1 MSWSERCAFP
11 AIAAARPSEAS
22 CRATARFRLHLRF
35 VEGNGV
41 PILNG
46 YELIAHC
53 LKAEGVEW
61 MPCFPANDLIEAA
74 ARVGIRPLVF
84 RQERGGINAADG
96 LSRQSRGAPPGV
108 FASQSGPGVENSF
121 GGIAQAW
128 GEGVPMVFLPGG
140 SGLSGY
146 DVSPNFSATRN
157 YASVTKLA
165 LSIDRIDRVG
175 TQIRRAFHTARQ
187 GRPGPVL
194 VEMHG
199 DVMRQQ
205 VPEGAAERYKP
216 STVMRSAPSRTDVK
230 DAVRALLSAKTP
242 VIWAGQGVLY
252 ADATAQLK
260 TFAELTGIPVIT
272 TMQGKSAFPDDHP
285 LALGSA
291 NRTAPKAVYKWLGMS
306 DTLLAI
312 GSGLT
317 RTAFG
322 LPIPD
327 GKFLIHSTASAED
340 INKDYQ
346 ADIGLV
352 GDARLTL
359 ELLIDEARAALGE
372 DGRTDTAST
381 TESIART
388 RQEWLAEWAPLLDS
402 EETPINPYRVIRE
415 INACVDHENT
425 VLTHDAGNPR
435 DQIMPF
441 YQASAPGGYIGWG
454 KTTHLGYGIPLV
466 IGAKM
471 ADPGKFCINFM
482 GDLAFGHTGMEL
494 ETAVRAEIP
503 VTTVVINNL
512 TMGGYD
518 EKMPVAMEKYGV
530 GNQSGD
536 YAGVA
541 RALGAKAFDVTETA
555 GIGPALEQA
564 RRANLEGDVAMVEI
578 RTRQETRFST
588 YPDLLRP
595 A

>member
-1 MSWSERCAFP
+1 M
-11 AIAAARPSEAS
+11 
-22 CRATARFRLHLRF
+22 
-35 VEGNGV
+35 
-41 PILNG
+41 NG
-46 YELIAHC
+46 YDLIAHC
-53 LKAEGVEW
+53 LKAEGVAW
-61 MPCFPANDLIEAA
+61 MPCFPANPLIEAA

-96 LSRQSRGAPPGV
+96 YSRQTRGAPVGV

-128 GEGVPMVFLPGG
+128 GEAVPLVFLPGG
-140 SGLSGY
+140 SGVGSY
-146 DVSPNFSATRN
+146 DVQPNFSASRN

-165 LSIDRIDRVG
+165 LSIDRIDR
-175 TQIRRAFHTARQ
+175 TASQIRRAFHTARQ

-199 DVMRQQ
+199 DVLGQEAPAG
-205 VPEGAAERYKP
+205 VAERYQP
-216 STVMRSAPSRTDVK
+216 SKVMRSAPARGDVK
-230 DAVRALLSAKTP
+230 DAVAALLKAKRP
-242 VIWAGQGVLY
+242 VIWAGQGILY
-252 ADATAQLK
+252 ADACAELRA
-260 TFAELTGIPVIT
+260 FAELVQIPVIT

-291 NRTAPKAVYKWLGMS
+291 NRTAPKAVFKWLGVA
-306 DTLLAI
+306 DAVLAI

-317 RTAFG
+317 RTGFG

-340 INKDYQ
+340 INKDYA

-352 GDARLTL
+352 GDAKLAL
-359 ELLIDEARAALGE
+359 AAMIDEAQAEVGE
-372 DGRTDTAST
+372 DGRAEDARIV
-381 TESIART
+381 EAIAAT
-388 RQEWLAEWAPLLDS
+388 KAEWLAEWAPLLDS
-402 EETPINPYRVIRE
+402 DETPINPYRVIRE
-415 INACVDHENT
+415 IDRHIDHAET

-441 YQASAPGGYIGWG
+441 YRASAPHGYIGWG
-454 KTTHLGYGIPLV
+454 KTTHLGYGIPLAV
-466 IGAKM
+466 GAKM
-471 ADPGKFCINFM
+471 AAPEKFCMNFM

-503 VTTVVINNL
+503 ITTVVINNL

-518 EKMPVAMEKYGV
+518 EKMPVAMKRYGV

-541 RALGAKAFDVTETA
+541 QALGAKAIHVDEA
-555 GIGPALEQA
+555 ADIGPALEA
-564 RRANLEGDVAMVEI
+564 AKRANAEGEVAMIEI

-588 YPDLLRP
+588 YPGLLKP

>member
-1 MSWSERCAFP
+1 M
-11 AIAAARPSEAS
+11 
-22 CRATARFRLHLRF
+22 
-35 VEGNGV
+35 
-41 PILNG
+41 NG
-46 YELIAHC
+46 YDLIAHC
-53 LKAEGVEW
+53 LKAEGVAW
-61 MPCFPANDLIEAA
+61 MPCFPANPLIEAA

-84 RQERGGINAADG
+84 RQERGCINAADG
-96 LSRQSRGAPPGV
+96 YSRQTRGAPPGV

-128 GEGVPMVFLPGG
+128 GEAVPMVFLPGG
-140 SGLSGY
+140 AGISGY
-146 DVSPNFSATRN
+146 DVQPNFSATKN

-165 LSIDRIDRVG
+165 LSIDRIDRTT

-199 DVMRQQ
+199 DVLGQEA
-205 VPEGAAERYKP
+205 PSGAAESYKP
-216 STVMRSAPSRTDVK
+216 STTMRSMPSRGDVK
-230 DAVRALLSAKTP
+230 DAVKALLKAERP

-252 ADATAQLK
+252 ADAC
-260 TFAELTGIPVIT
+260 AELRALAELAQIPVIT

-291 NRTAPKAVYKWLGMS
+291 NRTAPKAVFKWLGLA
-306 DTLLAI
+306 DAVLAI

-317 RTAFG
+317 RTGFG
-322 LPIPD
+322 LPIPP
-327 GKFLIHSTASAED
+327 GKFLIHSTSSAED
-340 INKDYQ
+340 INKDYS

-352 GDARLTL
+352 GDAKLTL
-359 ELLIDEARAALGE
+359 DALIDEVKAQAGE
-372 DGRTDTAST
+372 DGRAEDTRTVEEIAVAKAS
-381 TESIART
+381 
-388 RQEWLAEWAPLLDS
+388 WLAEWTPLLNSD
-402 EETPINPYRVIRE
+402 EKPINPYRVIRE
-415 INACVDHENT
+415 INRHIDHAES
-425 VLTHDAGNPR
+425 VVTHDAGNPR

-441 YQASAPGGYIGWG
+441 YHAAKPHGYIGWG
-454 KTTHLGYGIPLV
+454 KTTHLGYGIPLA

-471 ADPGKFCINFM
+471 SAPEKFCLNFM
-482 GDLAFGHTGMEL
+482 GDLAFGHTGMEI
-494 ETAVRAEIP
+494 ETAVRAQLPI
-503 VTTVVINNL
+503 TTVVINNL

-518 EKMPVAMEKYGV
+518 DKMPVAMERYGV

-541 RALGAKAFDVTETA
+541 EALGAKAIHVEDPA
-555 GIGPALEQA
+555 GIGPALEVA
-564 RRANLEGDVAMVEI
+564 KRANAEGEVAMIEI

>member
-1 MSWSERCAFP
+1 M
-11 AIAAARPSEAS
+11 
-22 CRATARFRLHLRF
+22 
-35 VEGNGV
+35 
-41 PILNG
+41 NG
-46 YELIAHC
+46 YDLIAHC
-53 LKAEGVEW
+53 LKAEGVAW
-61 MPCFPANDLIEAA
+61 MPCFPANPLIEAA

-84 RQERGGINAADG
+84 RQERGCINAADG
-96 LSRQSRGAPPGV
+96 YSRQTRGAPPGV

-128 GEGVPMVFLPGG
+128 GEAVPMVFLPGG
-140 SGLSGY
+140 AGISGY
-146 DVSPNFSATRN
+146 DVQPNFSATKN

-165 LSIDRIDRVG
+165 LSIDRIDRTT

-199 DVMRQQ
+199 DVLGQDA
-205 VPEGAAERYKP
+205 PSGAAESYKP
-216 STVMRSAPSRTDVK
+216 STTMRSMPSRGDVK
-230 DAVRALLSAKTP
+230 DAVKALLKAERP

-252 ADATAQLK
+252 ADAC
-260 TFAELTGIPVIT
+260 AELRALAELAQIPVIT

-291 NRTAPKAVYKWLGMS
+291 NRTAPKAVFKWLGLA
-306 DTLLAI
+306 DAVLAI

-317 RTAFG
+317 RTGFG
-322 LPIPD
+322 LPIPP
-327 GKFLIHSTASAED
+327 GKFLIHSTSSAED
-340 INKDYQ
+340 INKDYS

-352 GDARLTL
+352 GDAKLTL
-359 ELLIDEARAALGE
+359 DALIDEVKAQAGE
-372 DGRTDTAST
+372 DGRSED
-381 TESIART
+381 ART
-388 RQEWLAEWAPLLDS
+388 VEEIAVAKASWLAEWTPLLNSD
-402 EETPINPYRVIRE
+402 EKPINPYRVIRE
-415 INACVDHENT
+415 INRHIDHAES
-425 VLTHDAGNPR
+425 VVTHDAGNPR

-441 YQASAPGGYIGWG
+441 YHAAKPHGYIGWG
-454 KTTHLGYGIPLV
+454 KTTHLGYGIPLA

-471 ADPGKFCINFM
+471 AAPEKFCLNFM
-482 GDLAFGHTGMEL
+482 GDLAFGHTGMEI
-494 ETAVRAEIP
+494 ETAVRAQLPI
-503 VTTVVINNL
+503 TTVVINNL

-518 EKMPVAMEKYGV
+518 DKMPVAMERYGV

-541 RALGAKAFDVTETA
+541 EALGAKAIHVEDPA
-555 GIGPALEQA
+555 GIGPALEVA
-564 RRANLEGDVAMVEI
+564 KRANAEGEVAMIEI

>member
-1 MSWSERCAFP
+1 M
-11 AIAAARPSEAS
+11 
-22 CRATARFRLHLRF
+22 
-35 VEGNGV
+35 
-41 PILNG
+41 NG
-46 YELIAHC
+46 YDLIAHC
-53 LKAEGVEW
+53 LKAEGVAW
-61 MPCFPANDLIEAA
+61 MPCFPANPLIEAA

-84 RQERGGINAADG
+84 RQERGCINAADG
-96 LSRQSRGAPPGV
+96 YSRQTRGAPPGV

-128 GEGVPMVFLPGG
+128 GEAVPMVFLPGG
-140 SGLSGY
+140 AGISGY
-146 DVSPNFSATRN
+146 DVQPNFSATKN

-165 LSIDRIDRVG
+165 LSIDRIDRTT

-199 DVMRQQ
+199 DVLGQEA
-205 VPEGAAERYKP
+205 PSGAAESYKP
-216 STVMRSAPSRTDVK
+216 STTMRSMPSRSDVK
-230 DAVRALLSAKTP
+230 DAVKALLKAERP

-252 ADATAQLK
+252 ADAC
-260 TFAELTGIPVIT
+260 AELRALAELAQIPVIT

-291 NRTAPKAVYKWLGMS
+291 NRTAPKAVFKWLGLA
-306 DTLLAI
+306 DAVLAI

-317 RTAFG
+317 RTGFG
-322 LPIPD
+322 LPIPP
-327 GKFLIHSTASAED
+327 GKFLIHATSSAED
-340 INKDYQ
+340 INKDYS

-352 GDARLTL
+352 GDAKLTL
-359 ELLIDEARAALGE
+359 DALIDEVKAQAGE
-372 DGRTDTAST
+372 DGRSED
-381 TESIART
+381 ART
-388 RQEWLAEWAPLLDS
+388 VEEIAVAKASWLAEWTPLLNSD
-402 EETPINPYRVIRE
+402 EKPINPYRVIRE
-415 INACVDHENT
+415 INRHIDHAES
-425 VLTHDAGNPR
+425 VVTHDAGNPR

-441 YQASAPGGYIGWG
+441 YHAAKPHGYIGWG
-454 KTTHLGYGIPLV
+454 KTTHLGYGIPLA

-471 ADPGKFCINFM
+471 AAPEKFCLNFM
-482 GDLAFGHTGMEL
+482 GDLAFGHTGMEI
-494 ETAVRAEIP
+494 ETAVRAQLPI
-503 VTTVVINNL
+503 TTVVINNL

-518 EKMPVAMEKYGV
+518 DKMPVAMERYGV

-541 RALGAKAFDVTETA
+541 EALGAKAIHVEDPA
-555 GIGPALEQA
+555 GIGPALEVA
-564 RRANLEGDVAMVEI
+564 KRANAEGEVAMIEI

>member
-1 MSWSERCAFP
+1 M
-11 AIAAARPSEAS
+11 
-22 CRATARFRLHLRF
+22 
-35 VEGNGV
+35 
-41 PILNG
+41 NG
-46 YELIAHC
+46 YDLIAHC
-53 LKAEGVEW
+53 LKAEGVAW
-61 MPCFPANDLIEAA
+61 MPCFPANPLIEAA

-84 RQERGGINAADG
+84 RQERGCINAADG
-96 LSRQSRGAPPGV
+96 YSRQTRGAPPGV

-128 GEGVPMVFLPGG
+128 GEAVPMVFLPGG
-140 SGLSGY
+140 AGISGY
-146 DVSPNFSATRN
+146 DVQPNFSATKN

-165 LSIDRIDRVG
+165 LSIDRIDRTT

-199 DVMRQQ
+199 DVLGQDA
-205 VPEGAAERYKP
+205 PSGAAESYKP
-216 STVMRSAPSRTDVK
+216 STTMRSMPSRSDVK
-230 DAVRALLSAKTP
+230 DAVKALLKAERP

-252 ADATAQLK
+252 ADAC
-260 TFAELTGIPVIT
+260 AELRALAELAQIPVIT

-291 NRTAPKAVYKWLGMS
+291 NRTAPKAVFKWLGLA
-306 DTLLAI
+306 DAVLAI

-317 RTAFG
+317 RTGFG
-322 LPIPD
+322 LPIPP
-327 GKFLIHSTASAED
+327 GKFLIHSTSSAED
-340 INKDYQ
+340 INKDYS

-352 GDARLTL
+352 GDAKLTL
-359 ELLIDEARAALGE
+359 DALIDEVKAQAGE
-372 DGRTDTAST
+372 DGRSED
-381 TESIART
+381 ART
-388 RQEWLAEWAPLLDS
+388 VEEIAVAKASWLAEWTPLLNSD
-402 EETPINPYRVIRE
+402 EKPINPYRVIRE
-415 INACVDHENT
+415 INRHIDHAES
-425 VLTHDAGNPR
+425 VVTHDAGNPR

-441 YQASAPGGYIGWG
+441 YHAAKPHGYIGWG
-454 KTTHLGYGIPLV
+454 KTTHLGYGIPLA

-471 ADPGKFCINFM
+471 AAPEKFCLNFM
-482 GDLAFGHTGMEL
+482 GDLAFGHTGMEI
-494 ETAVRAEIP
+494 ETAVRAQLPI
-503 VTTVVINNL
+503 TTVVINNL

-518 EKMPVAMEKYGV
+518 DKMPVAMERYGV

-541 RALGAKAFDVTETA
+541 EALGAKAIHVEDPA
-555 GIGPALEQA
+555 GIGPALEVA
-564 RRANLEGDVAMVEI
+564 KRANAEGEVAMIEI

>member
-1 MSWSERCAFP
+1 MD
-11 AIAAARPSEAS
+11 
-22 CRATARFRLHLRF
+22 
-35 VEGNGV
+35 
-41 PILNG
+41 G
-46 YELIAHC
+46 YDLIAHC
-53 LKAEGVEW
+53 LKAEGVAW
-61 MPCFPANDLIEAA
+61 MPCFPANPLIEAA

-84 RQERGGINAADG
+84 RQERGCINAADG
-96 LSRQSRGAPPGV
+96 YSRQTRGAPPGV

-128 GEGVPMVFLPGG
+128 GEAVPMVFLPGG
-140 SGLSGY
+140 AGIGGY
-146 DVSPNFSATRN
+146 DVQPNFSATKN

-165 LSIDRIDRVG
+165 LSIDRIDRTT

-199 DVMRQQ
+199 DVLGQEA
-205 VPEGAAERYKP
+205 PSGAAESYKP
-216 STVMRSAPSRTDVK
+216 STTMRSMPSPGDVK
-230 DAVRALLSAKTP
+230 DAVAALLNAERP

-252 ADATAQLK
+252 ADACEELK
-260 TFAELTGIPVIT
+260 TLAELTQIPVIT

-291 NRTAPKAVYKWLGMS
+291 NRTAPKAVFKWLGLA
-306 DTLLAI
+306 DAVLAI

-317 RTAFG
+317 RTGFG
-322 LPIPD
+322 LPIPA
-327 GKFLIHSTASAED
+327 GKFLIHSTSAAED
-340 INKDYQ
+340 INKDYA

-352 GDARLTL
+352 GDAKLTL
-359 ELLIDEARAALGE
+359 AALIDEAKAQVGEGGRAE
-372 DGRTDTAST
+372 D
-381 TESIART
+381 ART
-388 RQEWLAEWAPLLDS
+388 AEEIAVTKAGWLAEWAPLLNSD
-402 EETPINPYRVIRE
+402 EKPINPYRVIRE
-415 INACVDHENT
+415 INRHVDHANA
-425 VLTHDAGNPR
+425 VVTHDAGNPR

-441 YQASAPGGYIGWG
+441 YHAAKPHGYIGWG
-454 KTTHLGYGIPLV
+454 KTTHLGYGIPLA

-471 ADPGKFCINFM
+471 AAPEKFCMNFM
-482 GDLAFGHTGMEL
+482 GDLAFGHTGMEI

-503 VTTVVINNL
+503 ITTVVINNL

-518 EKMPVAMEKYGV
+518 EKMPVAMERYGV

-541 RALGAKAFDVTETA
+541 EALGAKAMHVEDVA
-555 GIGPALEQA
+555 GIAPALEA
-564 RRANLEGDVAMVEI
+564 AKRANADGEVAMIEI

>member
-1 MSWSERCAFP
+1 MD
-11 AIAAARPSEAS
+11 
-22 CRATARFRLHLRF
+22 
-35 VEGNGV
+35 
-41 PILNG
+41 G
-46 YELIAHC
+46 YDLIAHC

-61 MPCFPANDLIEAA
+61 MPCFPANPLIEAA

-84 RQERGGINAADG
+84 RQERGCINAADG
-96 LSRQSRGAPPGV
+96 YSRQTKGAPPGV

-128 GEGVPMVFLPGG
+128 GEAVPMVFLPGG
-140 SGLSGY
+140 AGIGGY
-146 DVSPNFSATRN
+146 DVQPNFSATKN

-165 LSIDRIDRVG
+165 LSIDRIDRTT

-194 VEMHG
+194 VEMHS
-199 DVMRQQ
+199 DVLGQEA
-205 VPEGAAERYKP
+205 PSGAAESYKP
-216 STVMRSAPSRTDVK
+216 STTMRSMPSPGDAK
-230 DAVRALLSAKTP
+230 DAVTALLKAERP

-252 ADATAQLK
+252 ADACEELK
-260 TFAELTGIPVIT
+260 TLAELLQIPVVT

-291 NRTAPKAVYKWLGMS
+291 NRTAPKAVFKWLGLA
-306 DTLLAI
+306 DVVLAI

-317 RTAFG
+317 RTGFG
-322 LPIPD
+322 LPIPA
-327 GKFLIHSTASAED
+327 GKFLIHSTSAAED
-340 INKDYQ
+340 INKDYA

-352 GDARLTL
+352 GDAKLTL
-359 ELLIDEARAALGE
+359 AALIDEAKAQVGE
-372 DGRTDTAST
+372 DGRAED
-381 TESIART
+381 ART
-388 RQEWLAEWAPLLDS
+388 AEDITATKAGWLAEWAPLLNSD
-402 EETPINPYRVIRE
+402 EKPINPYRVIRE
-415 INACVDHENT
+415 INRHIDHANS
-425 VLTHDAGNPR
+425 VVTHDAGNPR

-441 YQASAPGGYIGWG
+441 YHAAKPHGYIGWG
-454 KTTHLGYGIPLV
+454 KTTHLGYGIPLA

-471 ADPGKFCINFM
+471 AAPEKFCMNFM
-482 GDLAFGHTGMEL
+482 GDLAFGHTGMEI

-503 VTTVVINNL
+503 ITTVVINNL

-518 EKMPVAMEKYGV
+518 DKMPVAMERFGV

-541 RALGAKAFDVTETA
+541 EALGAKAIHVEDVA
-555 GIGPALEQA
+555 GIGPALEA
-564 RRANLEGDVAMVEI
+564 AKRANAEGEVAMIEI

>member
-1 MSWSERCAFP
+1 MD
-11 AIAAARPSEAS
+11 
-22 CRATARFRLHLRF
+22 
-35 VEGNGV
+35 
-41 PILNG
+41 G
-46 YELIAHC
+46 YDLIAHC
-53 LKAEGVEW
+53 MKAEGVTW
-61 MPCFPANDLIEAA
+61 MPCFPANPLIEAA

-96 LSRQSRGAPPGV
+96 YARQTRGAPPGV

-128 GEGVPMVFLPGG
+128 GEAVPMVFLPGG
-140 SGLSGY
+140 AGLGGY
-146 DVSPNFSATRN
+146 DVQPNFSATRN

-165 LSIDRIDRVG
+165 LSIDRIDRVT

-199 DVMRQQ
+199 DVLGQEA
-205 VPEGAAERYKP
+205 PAGAAERYKP
-216 STVMRSAPSRTDVK
+216 SSTMRSVPASGDIE
-230 DAVRALLSAKTP
+230 DAVKALLGARRP
-242 VIWAGQGVLY
+242 LIWAGQGILY
-252 ADATAQLK
+252 ADACDELRTL
-260 TFAELTGIPVIT
+260 AELAQIPVVT

-291 NRTAPKAVYKWLGMS
+291 NRTAPKAVFKWLGLA
-306 DTLLAI
+306 DVVLAI

-317 RTAFG
+317 RTGFG

-340 INKDYQ
+340 INKDYA
-346 ADIGLV
+346 ADLGLV
-352 GDARLTL
+352 GDAQLTL
-359 ELLIDEARAALGE
+359 AAMIEEVKAQVGEEGRAEDDRTVEEIAATKREWLGE
-372 DGRTDTAST
+372 WT
-381 TESIART
+381 
-388 RQEWLAEWAPLLDS
+388 PLLES
-402 EETPINPYRVIRE
+402 TEVPINPYRVIQE
-415 INACVDHENT
+415 INNHVDHANA

-441 YQASAPGGYIGWG
+441 YKASAPHGYIGWG
-454 KTTHLGYGIPLV
+454 KTTHLGYGIPLA

-471 ADPGKFCINFM
+471 AAPEKFCMNFM

-503 VTTVVINNL
+503 ITTVVINNL

-518 EKMPVAMEKYGV
+518 EKMPVAMERYGV

-541 RALGAKAFDVTETA
+541 QALGAEAIHVREVA
-555 GIGPALEQA
+555 EIGPALDSA
-564 RRANLEGDVAMVEI
+564 KRANDEGKVAMIEI
-578 RTRQETRFST
+578 RTRQDTRFSV
-588 YPDLLRP
+588 YPALLRP

>member
-1 MSWSERCAFP
+1 M
-11 AIAAARPSEAS
+11 
-22 CRATARFRLHLRF
+22 
-35 VEGNGV
+35 
-41 PILNG
+41 NG
-46 YELIAHC
+46 YDLIAHC
-53 LKAEGVEW
+53 LKAEGVAW
-61 MPCFPANDLIEAA
+61 MPCFPANPLIEAA

-84 RQERGGINAADG
+84 RQERGCINAADG
-96 LSRQSRGAPPGV
+96 YSRQTRGAPPGV

-128 GEGVPMVFLPGG
+128 GEAVPMVFLPGG
-140 SGLSGY
+140 AGISGY
-146 DVSPNFSATRN
+146 DVQPNFSATKN

-165 LSIDRIDRVG
+165 LSIDRIDRTT

-199 DVMRQQ
+199 DVLGQEA
-205 VPEGAAERYKP
+205 PSGAAESYQP
-216 STVMRSAPSRTDVK
+216 SATMRSMPSRSDVK
-230 DAVRALLSAKTP
+230 DAVKALLNAERP

-252 ADATAQLK
+252 ADAC
-260 TFAELTGIPVIT
+260 AELRALAELAQIPVIT

-291 NRTAPKAVYKWLGMS
+291 NRTAPKAVFKWLGLA
-306 DTLLAI
+306 DAVLAI

-317 RTAFG
+317 RTGFG
-322 LPIPD
+322 LPIPP
-327 GKFLIHSTASAED
+327 GKFLIHSTSSAED
-340 INKDYQ
+340 INKDYG

-352 GDARLTL
+352 GDAKLTL
-359 ELLIDEARAALGE
+359 DALIDEVKAQAGE
-372 DGRTDTAST
+372 DGRTED
-381 TESIART
+381 ART
-388 RQEWLAEWAPLLDS
+388 VEEIAVAKASWLADWAPLLNSD
-402 EETPINPYRVIRE
+402 EKPINPYRVIRE
-415 INACVDHENT
+415 INRHVDHAES
-425 VLTHDAGNPR
+425 VVTHDAGNPR

-441 YQASAPGGYIGWG
+441 YHAAKPHGYIGWG
-454 KTTHLGYGIPLV
+454 KTTHLGYGIPLA

-471 ADPGKFCINFM
+471 AAPEKFCLNFM
-482 GDLAFGHTGMEL
+482 GDLAFGHTGMEI
-494 ETAVRAEIP
+494 ETAVRAQLPI
-503 VTTVVINNL
+503 TTVVINNL

-518 EKMPVAMEKYGV
+518 DKMPVAMERYGV

-541 RALGAKAFDVTETA
+541 EALGAKAIHVEDPA
-555 GIGPALEQA
+555 GIGPALEIA
-564 RRANLEGDVAMVEI
+564 KRANAEGEVAMIEI